1 MPDKTDNGLL
11 LDTHV
16 WLWIEADPDRLNKA
30 ARTRIKQ
37 DARVGRLW
45 VSVMSVWEIGMLIAK
60 DRIRLSMPVD
70 EWVRQACATPG
81 LQMLG
86 LAPEVALESTRLPE
100 SPHGDPI
107 DRLLIASAR
116 QHNLTLVTADEKILA
131 YAKLGHMKALPA

>member
-1 MPDKTDNGLL
+1 MPDKSDNGLL

-16 WLWIEADPDRLNKA
+16 WLWIEANPERLDKA

-37 DARVGRLW
+37 EARAGRLW
-45 VSVMSVWEIGMLIAK
+45 VSVMSVWEIGMLVAK

-70 EWVRQACATPG
+70 EWVRQARATPG

-86 LAPEVALESTRLPE
+86 VIPEIALESTRLPE
-100 SPHGDPI
+100 SPHGDPV

-131 YAKLGHMKALPA
+131 YAKHGHMKAQPA